1 MRRCRARSL
10 FRPLSEV
17 HLGAGDRPF
26 CHEGRLGEAVRGGKS
41 RLRQGMRLPFRSRIV
56 HSNKPQTAI
65 SDQLVYCTGACCS
78 SLQSCVSRE
87 IPRRVSF
94 LFALQSSGIRH

>member
-41 RLRQGMRLPFRSRIV
+41 RLRQGMRLPFRSR
-56 HSNKPQTAI
+56 SKSRSFKQT
-65 SDQLVYCTGACCS
+65 SDCDQRSAGLLYWGV
-78 SLQSCVSRE
+78 
-87 IPRRVSF
+87 
-94 LFALQSSGIRH
+94 LFVTAVVRQQRDS